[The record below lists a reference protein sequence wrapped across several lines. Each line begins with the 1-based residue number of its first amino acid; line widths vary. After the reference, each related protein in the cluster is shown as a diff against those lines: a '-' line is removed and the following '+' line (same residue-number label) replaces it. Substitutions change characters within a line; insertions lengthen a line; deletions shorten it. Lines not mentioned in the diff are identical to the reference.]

1 MKTLLPEKDI
11 PWGVIHAGMK
21 DFALLATAIAMGAT
35 VVRVGFEDS
44 AFYAP
49 GKAAKTN
56 AELVERIVS
65 LIEQIGY
72 EAASCDE
79 AREILEVAK

>member
-1 MKTLLPEKDI
+1 MQ
-11 PWGVIHAGMK
+11 
-21 DFALLATAIAMGAT
+21 DFSLLATAIGVGAS

-49 GKAAKTN
+49 GKAALTN

-65 LIEQIGY
+65 LVRQMGNEV
-72 EAASCDE
+72 ASCDE
-79 AREILEVAK
+79 AREILGIVK